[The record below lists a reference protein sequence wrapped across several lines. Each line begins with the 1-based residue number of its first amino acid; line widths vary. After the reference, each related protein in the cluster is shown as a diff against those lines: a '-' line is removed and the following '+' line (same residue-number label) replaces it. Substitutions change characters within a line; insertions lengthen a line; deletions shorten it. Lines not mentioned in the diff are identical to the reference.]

1 MYELE
6 VSDLADKKF
15 YKIAKK
21 NRILFEAINKKIEE
35 IKTNPE
41 HFKPLKGNMKG
52 QRRIHFGHF
61 VLTFEI
67 IYERNIVRI
76 LDFDHHDKVYLK

>member
-35 IKTNPE
+35 IKINPE
-41 HFKPLKGNMKG
+41 HFKSLKGNMKG

-67 IYERNIVRI
+67 IYERNTVRI
-76 LDFDHHDKVYLK
+76 LDFDHHDKIY